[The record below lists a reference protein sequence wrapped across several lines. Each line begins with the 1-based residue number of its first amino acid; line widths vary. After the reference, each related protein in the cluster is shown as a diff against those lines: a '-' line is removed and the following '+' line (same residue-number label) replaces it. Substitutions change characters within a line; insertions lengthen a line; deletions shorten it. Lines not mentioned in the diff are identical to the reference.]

1 MVFVYYCE
9 LNSQASTTFIVLKVN
24 YIEQSQVTSTAQAR
38 GALSMVTTSKD
49 TDCFWLPN

>member
-9 LNSQASTTFIVLKVN
+9 LNSQTSMMFIILKVN

-38 GALSMVTTSKD
+38 GALSMVATSKD
-49 TDCFWLPN
+49 TDCFWLLN